1 MKLTKGFTLIEL
13 MIVVAIIGILA
24 AIAIPAYNGYLNT
37 TRMSKQTDH
46 VDTAVRFI
54 KEGFKSDAT
63 RRSMGIAYAA
73 INEMGAVLNVTN
85 SNGDFPVGPAN
96 LVNALVDDP
105 GGVLALAG
113 TPRVTAPEGG
123 TAAYIQGVP
132 PANTGQV
139 GLSVTRA
146 GANWATGDNITID
159 TSKYLDLT
167 GQQVVVTY

>member
-1 MKLTKGFTLIEL
+1 MKIFKGFTLIEL

-63 RRSMGIAYAA
+63 RRSMGIPYKAV
-73 INEMGAVLNVTN
+73 NEMGAALNATN
-85 SNGDFPVGPAN
+85 SNGDFPVTIGN

-105 GGVLALAG
+105 GGVLATAK
-113 TPRVTAPEGG
+113 TPRVTSPSGTIPYLAAP
-123 TAAYIQGVP
+123 TIQ
-132 PANTGQV
+132 TGEV
-139 GLSVTRA
+139 GLVLTLKTA
-146 GANWATGDNITID
+146 GAWAAGDDVTIT
-159 TSKYLDLT
+159 TLKFLDLT
-167 GQQVVVTY
+167 GQTVVVTY